1 MIDVNNKDIK
11 ESKKIAISLSGG
23 ADSAI
28 LFYHACDVLPDKT
41 FIPWSGYDTRRPDSI
56 FYAMEVYSFVKK
68 SYPNVNILPHHTF
81 RYTTIIGSKM
91 QTTKEWDWKKDP
103 KSVAHH
109 NEEVKL
115 WNKHK
120 FDLTLNGMT
129 CNPPEEAIKKFKMD
143 VDTGHGVI
151 EPRRSVRD
159 RPHWLHHT
167 HFRGVYSPFVQEDK
181 SYVKMMY
188 EKYGVLN
195 TLFPLTASCIGF
207 PYETDNGQKPCRNCV
222 WCKERLW
229 AFGEEHLQ

>member
-1 MIDVNNKDIK
+1 MIDVNNENIK
-11 ESKKIAISLSGG
+11 NATKIAVSLSGG

-28 LFYHACDVLPDKT
+28 LFYHACDVLSDRT

-56 FYAMEVYSFVKK
+56 FYAIEVYSFIKK
-68 SYPNVNILPHHTF
+68 SYPNVNILPLHKF
-81 RYTTIIGSKM
+81 EYTTVPG
-91 QTTKEWDWKKDP
+91 QFQNTKEWSWQKDP

-109 NEEVKL
+109 NEEIKL
-115 WNKHK
+115 WKKHNYTI
-120 FDLTLNGMT
+120 TLNGMT
-129 CNPPEEAIKKFKMD
+129 SNPPDEAIKEYKMD

>member
-1 MIDVNNKDIK
+1 MIDVNNEIVKN
-11 ESKKIAISLSGG
+11 SKKISVSLSGG

-28 LFYHACDVLPDKT
+28 LFYHACDVLPDRT

-56 FYAMEVYSFVKK
+56 FYAMEVYEFVKN

-81 RYTTIIGSKM
+81 KYTT
-91 QTTKEWDWKKDP
+91 TTCTAGDGTKNWNWKKDS

-109 NEEVKL
+109 EAEYEL
-115 WNKHK
+115 WEKHK

-129 CNPPEEAIKKFKMD
+129 SNPPEDAIKKFKMD
-143 VDTGHGVI
+143 IDTGHGII
-151 EPRRSVRD
+151 EPRRHRD
-159 RPHWLHHT
+159 RPNWGLGG
-167 HFRGVYSPFVQEDK
+167 FRPVYAPFTNEDK

-188 EKYGVLN
+188 EKYGVLD
-195 TLFPLTASCIGF
+195 TLYPLTASCIGF
-207 PYETDNGQKPCRNCV
+207 PHKTDNGQKPCMNCV

>member
-1 MIDVNNKDIK
+1 MIDVNNEIVKN
-11 ESKKIAISLSGG
+11 SKKISVSLSGG

-56 FYAMEVYSFVKK
+56 FYAMEVYQFVKN

-81 RYTTIIGSKM
+81 KYTTIAGSKF
-91 QTTKEWDWKKDP
+91 QTTKEWDWTKDP

-109 NEEVKL
+109 EAEYEL
-115 WNKHK
+115 WEKHK

-129 CNPPEEAIKKFKMD
+129 SNPPEDAIKKFKMD
-143 VDTGHGVI
+143 IDTGHGII
-151 EPRRSVRD
+151 EPRRHRD
-159 RPHWLHHT
+159 RPKWLLDG
-167 HFRGVYSPFVQEDK
+167 FRPLYSPFVQEDK

-188 EKYGVLN
+188 EKYGVLD
-195 TLFPLTASCIGF
+195 TLYPLTASCIGF
-207 PYETDNGQKPCRNCV
+207 PHETDNGQKPCMNCV

>member
-1 MIDVNNKDIK
+1 MIDVNNEIVKN
-11 ESKKIAISLSGG
+11 SKKISVSLSGG

-56 FYAMEVYSFVKK
+56 LYAMEVYQFVKN

-81 RYTTIIGSKM
+81 KYTT
-91 QTTKEWDWKKDP
+91 TTCKAGDGTKNWNWKKDS

-109 NEEVKL
+109 EAEYEL
-115 WNKHK
+115 WEKHK

-129 CNPPEEAIKKFKMD
+129 SNPPEDAIKKFKMD
-143 VDTGHGVI
+143 IDTGHGII
-151 EPRRSVRD
+151 EPRRHRD
-159 RPHWLHHT
+159 RPDWWLDG
-167 HFRGVYSPFVQEDK
+167 FRPLYAPFTKEDK

-188 EKYGVLN
+188 EKYGVLD

-207 PYETDNGQKPCRNCV
+207 PDETDNGAKPCRNCV

>member
-1 MIDVNNKDIK
+1 MIDVNNENIK
-11 ESKKIAISLSGG
+11 NATKIAVSLSGG

-28 LFYHACDVLPDKT
+28 LFYHACDVLSDRT

-56 FYAMEVYSFVKK
+56 FYAIEVYSFIKK
-68 SYPNVNILPHHTF
+68 SYPNVNILPLHKF
-81 RYTTIIGSKM
+81 EYTTVPG
-91 QTTKEWDWKKDP
+91 QFQNTKEWSWQKDP

-115 WNKHK
+115 WKKHNYTI
-120 FDLTLNGMT
+120 TLNGMT
-129 CNPPEEAIKKFKMD
+129 SNPPDEAIKEYKMD

-159 RPHWLHHT
+159 RPH
-167 HFRGVYSPFVQEDK
+167 FKMGNMPKRAVYSPFVQEDK

-188 EKYGVLN
+188 EKYGVLD

-207 PYETDNGQKPCRNCV
+207 PHETDNGQKPCRNCV

>member
-1 MIDVNNKDIK
+1 MIDVNNEHIK
-11 ESKKIAISLSGG
+11 NATKIAVSLSGG

-28 LFYHACDVLPDKT
+28 MFYHACDVLPDKT
-41 FIPWSGYDTRRPDSI
+41 FIPWSGFDTRRPDSI
-56 FYAMEVYSFVKK
+56 FYAMDVYSFVKK

-81 RYTTIIGSKM
+81 KYTTIAGSKF
-91 QTTKEWDWKKDP
+91 QTTKEWDWTKDP

-109 NEEVKL
+109 DEEVKL
-115 WNKHK
+115 WKEHK
-120 FDLTLNGMT
+120 FTITLNGMT
-129 CNPPEEAIKKFKMD
+129 CNPPDEAIKKFKMD

-151 EPRRSVRD
+151 EPRRSLKD
-159 RPHWLHHT
+159 RPHWLHSS
-167 HFRGVYSPFVQEDK
+167 HFRSLYSPFVQEDK

-188 EKYGVLN
+188 EKYGVLD

-207 PYETDNGQKPCRNCV
+207 PHETDNGQKPCMNCV

>member
-1 MIDVNNKDIK
+1 MIDVNNDIVK
-11 ESKKIAISLSGG
+11 NSKKISVSLSGG

-28 LFYHACDVLPDKT
+28 LFYHACDVLPDRT

-56 FYAMEVYSFVKK
+56 FYAMEVYEFVKN

-81 RYTTIIGSKM
+81 KYTT
-91 QTTKEWDWKKDP
+91 TTCTAGDGTKNWNWRKDP

-109 NEEVKL
+109 EAEYEL
-115 WNKHK
+115 WEKHK

-129 CNPPEEAIKKFKMD
+129 SNPPEDAIKKFKMD
-143 VDTGHGVI
+143 IDTGHGII
-151 EPRRSVRD
+151 EPRRHRD
-159 RPHWLHHT
+159 RPNWGLDG
-167 HFRGVYSPFVQEDK
+167 FRPVYAPFTNEDK

-188 EKYGVLN
+188 EKYGVLD
-195 TLFPLTASCIGF
+195 TLYPLTASCIGF
-207 PYETDNGQKPCRNCV
+207 PHETDNGQKPCMNCV

>member
-1 MIDVNNKDIK
+1 MIDVNNEIIK
-11 ESKKIAISLSGG
+11 NSKKLSVSLSGG

-28 LFYHACDVLPDKT
+28 LFYHACDVLSDKT
-41 FIPWSGYDTRRPDSI
+41 FLVWSGYDTRRPDSI
-56 FYAMEVYSFVKK
+56 LYAMEVYQFVKN
-68 SYPNVNILPHHTF
+68 SYPNVDILPHHTF
-81 RYTTIIGSKM
+81 KYTTETSKF
-91 QTTKEWDWKKDP
+91 QTSEKWDSKKDP

-109 NEEVKL
+109 DEEVKL

-159 RPHWLHHT
+159 RPKWLLDG
-167 HFRGVYSPFVQEDK
+167 FRPLYSPFVQEDK

-188 EKYGVLN
+188 EKYGVLD

-207 PYETDNGQKPCRNCV
+207 PDETDNGQKPCRNCV